1 MYLYATNLYG
11 VMQGNSVKEN
21 IDQLVDFARRTGLDL
36 SIILNEY
43 QLLIEAKNPEAFDVR
58 ENYVGFNLSSK
69 RGEKGTFEIEGKNG
83 KVVMRLRAPQCVNRI
98 CAKQVEIDGDLQILE
113 TKSTKSDMKIK
124 ANILNKA
131 S

>member
-1 MYLYATNLYG
+1 MYLYATNLYD

-21 IDQLVDFARRTGLDL
+21 VDQLVDLARKTGLDL
-36 SIILNEY
+36 SIISNEY
-43 QLLIEAKNPEAFDVR
+43 QLLIEAKNPEAFIVR

-69 RGEKGTFEIEGKNG
+69 RGERGIFEIVGKNG
-83 KVVMRLRAPQCVNRI
+83 KVVMRLQAPQCVNGI

-113 TKSTKSDMKIK
+113 MKGTKSDMKIK
-124 ANILNKA
+124 ANIINKA